1 MTARMPESG
10 TVALFNVHEI
20 MGRTTPDRR
29 ADEAH
34 ETITELLSR
43 LAPDVEAVLAQ
54 NRLTHEEAETAL
66 QELLILLTY
75 RWDQLESR
83 DIWTLATLRRLC
95 LRHSSQRTPFDL

>member
-1 MTARMPESG
+1 
-10 TVALFNVHEI
+10 
-20 MGRTTPDRR
+20 MGRTTADRR
-29 ADEAH
+29 ADQAQ

-54 NRLTHEEAETAL
+54 HRLTHEQAEAAL